1 MKHFLLFSL
10 LITQF
15 LVAQGQTKVAFN
27 LASDKA
33 TVAIG
38 DTFTVS
44 VNTKN
49 FIRIASIQFGVKWSK
64 TDYIFLQDNR
74 QALPINV
81 GGSNYGSNYDNTGTW
96 LLSWFSPNGANTTLT
111 DTTLVKIKLKALK
124 AGAVSNICFNPDLV
138 FTEVVQNNTSG
149 QTLAITE
156 ADFTGLNCGFLF
168 TQTSS
173 GVKTITVKP
182 SAVSDLATIESQV
195 YPNPFKNDFTIAF
208 KTPIVGDVEVALF
221 DALGK
226 KVFVKKEQARQLISI
241 HVADLPTGLYNY
253 RIRTNQGVSV
263 GKVLKE

>member
-10 LITQF
+10 LITQI
-15 LVAQGQTKVAFN
+15 LAAQGQAKLAFN

-33 TVAIG
+33 TVAVG
-38 DTFTVS
+38 DTFSVS

-49 FIRIASIQFGVKWSK
+49 FVRIASIQFGVKWSK
-64 TDYIFLQDNR
+64 TDYTFIQDSR
-74 QALPINV
+74 QALPISV
-81 GGSNYGSNYDNTGTW
+81 GGSNYGANYDNTGTW
-96 LLSWFSPNGANTTLT
+96 LLSWFSPNGAN
-111 DTTLVKIKLKALK
+111 TTLVKIKLKALK
-124 AGAVSNICFNPDLV
+124 AGAVSNICFNPDLT

-168 TQTSS
+168 TQTSG
-173 GVKTITVKP
+173 GVKTITAKP
-182 SAVSDLATIESQV
+182 SAVSDLATIESRV

-208 KTPIVGDVEVALF
+208 KTPIVGDVDVTLF

-226 KVFVKKEQARQLISI
+226 EVFVKKEQARQLILI
-241 HVADLPTGLYNY
+241 HIADLPTGLYNY

>member
-1 MKHFLLFSL
+1 MKHFLLLSL
-10 LITQF
+10 LITQI
-15 LVAQGQTKVAFN
+15 LVAQGQTKLAFN
-27 LASDKA
+27 LASDKT

-38 DTFTVS
+38 DTFSVS

-49 FIRIASIQFGVKWSK
+49 FVRIASIQFGVKWSK
-64 TDYIFLQDNR
+64 TDYTFLQDNR
-74 QALPINV
+74 QALPISM

-96 LLSWFSPNGANTTLT
+96 LLSWFSPNGANTTLA

-173 GVKTITVKP
+173 GVKTITAKP

-208 KTPIVGDVEVALF
+208 KTPIVGDVDVTLF

-226 KVFVKKEQARQLISI
+226 KVFFKKEQARQLILI